1 MVQNY
6 MESQVREGL
15 TRELNENPHKYT
27 DLCRCPSCMA
37 TIQAVALNN
46 LPPFY
51 VTGVAGEVYGEYR
64 NKDLQNYSDI
74 LVAIARGIE
83 EVRLGNPH
91 CQNAAARVAA
101 NV

>member
-1 MVQNY
+1 
-6 MESQVREGL
+6 METLVREGL
-15 TRELNENPHKYT
+15 QKELNDNPHKYE

-37 TIQAVALNN
+37 AIQAVALNE

-74 LVAIARGIE
+74 LVAIAKGIE
-83 EVRLGNPH
+83 AVRQGNPY
-91 CQNAAARVAA
+91 CRTAVAA
-101 NV
+101 GAQ